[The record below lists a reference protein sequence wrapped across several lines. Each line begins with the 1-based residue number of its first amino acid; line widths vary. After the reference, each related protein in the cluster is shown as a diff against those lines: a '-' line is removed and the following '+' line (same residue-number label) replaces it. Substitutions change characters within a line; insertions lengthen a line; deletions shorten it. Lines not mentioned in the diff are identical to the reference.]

1 MKYGDVFKSECGY
14 RAALSIYLDGPVI
27 RNCPWFET
35 EEEALECV
43 RRDVY
48 KNEVKQKY
56 HIDLE
61 NKQIIIEESVNEEI
75 LFNTFSTKREMLN
88 QYKKYVNAAGFSD
101 DEMREF
107 DFEVWKEW
115 KRYIK

>member
-14 RAALSIYLDGPVI
+14 RAALSIHLDGPVI
-27 RNCPWFET
+27 SNCPWFET
-35 EEEALECV
+35 EEEAIECV
-43 RRDVY
+43 RHDIY
-48 KNEVKQKY
+48 KNEVKQRY
-56 HIDLE
+56 HIDFE

-101 DEMREF
+101 DEMRKFDCEILKEF
-107 DFEVWKEW
+107 GWVEK
-115 KRYIK
+115 

>member
-1 MKYGDVFKSECGY
+1 MKYGEVFKSEGGY

-35 EEEALECV
+35 EEEAIECV
-43 RRDVY
+43 RHDIY
-48 KNEVKQKY
+48 KNEVKQRY

-75 LFNTFSTKREMLN
+75 LFNAFSTKREMLK
-88 QYKKYVNAAGFSD
+88 QYRKYVNETGFSD
-101 DEMREF
+101 DEMRKF
-107 DFEVWKEW
+107 DFEIWREW
-115 KRYIK
+115 KRYVK